1 MSSDNMLLRMRDN
14 MGSFVFDKDIF
25 QKKFIM
31 GSNFKN
37 RAKSTAPDCD
47 SVCPNNSDN
56 GNTYKGYLS
65 QELLSDTIHYLKGE
79 VVTDKK
85 VDNLEDK
92 LEAEIEK
99 QVSFENDEL
108 QGVFKD
114 VITSFYFEKNENNDR
129 GSVSLL
135 RYQPASKAK
144 DFGKFIAD
152 VFLEEE
158 TKEKFL
164 DVFDNDKNPLDEIVS
179 KSYLSL
185 QILKTLK
192 NDKEYARIFSDDL
205 DSLFSVMNKDFRAA
219 LDGRNDIVGD
229 MEFLLTYY
237 LFIYLSQ
244 IALRLDNDL
253 DGREKDEGIVFFK
266 SAKEPVSEDRDCV
279 IQGWKKVERKT
290 SKVFKHLIVLNML
303 NCHDNK
309 TPYLTYSEIYKEYE
323 SNVDERYEMNAALD
337 YIIEQYTKVYIHDTD
352 TPGIC
357 VDFSS
362 IDKPENDMSV
372 DSFKKKVQYIF
383 NCVSYQLDS
392 KNYRQNVVSYVASN
406 YNHILKMRFVKSWGQ
421 LGHML
426 IINNEDLIRMI
437 QICQRSSDRMD
448 EERGIQ
454 ISDLF
459 AEFARRRLYL
469 DGKTKQ
475 YIIDYLVDINLIDS
489 KCDSEE
495 AQYVKRIQ

>member
-1 MSSDNMLLRMRDN
+1 MSI
-14 MGSFVFDKDIF
+14 FVFDKNIF

-37 RAKSTAPDCD
+37 RAKSTASDCD
-47 SVCPNNSDN
+47 SVCPNNSDS
-56 GNTYKGYLS
+56 GNAYKGYLS

-79 VVTDKK
+79 VITDKK
-85 VDNLEDK
+85 IDDLEAK
-92 LEAEIEK
+92 LESEIEK
-99 QVSFENDEL
+99 QVSFANNEL
-108 QGVFKD
+108 QGIFRD

-129 GSVSLL
+129 ESVSLL

-158 TKEKFL
+158 TKVKFL

-179 KSYLSL
+179 NSYMSL
-185 QILKTLK
+185 QILKSLK
-192 NDKEYARIFSDDL
+192 NDREYTRIFTEDL
-205 DSLFSVMNKDFRAA
+205 EELFSLMNKDFRAA

-253 DGREKDEGIVFFK
+253 DDREKDECIVYFK
-266 SAKEPVSEDRDCV
+266 LAKEPVSEDRDCV
-279 IQGWKKVERKT
+279 SQGWKKVERKT
-290 SKVFKHLIVLNML
+290 SKIFKHLIVLNML

-309 TPYLTYSEIYKEYE
+309 TPYMTYSSIYKAYE
-323 SNVDERYEMNAALD
+323 ENVAERSEMDAAVD

-352 TPGIC
+352 TPGIN
-357 VDFSS
+357 VDFSR
-362 IDKPENDMSV
+362 IKLNEGDTPV
-372 DSFKKKVQYIF
+372 DSFRKKIQYIY
-383 NCVSYQLDS
+383 NCVSFQLDS

-406 YNHILKMRFVKSWGQ
+406 YNHVLKMRFVKSWGQ

-437 QICQRSSDRMD
+437 QICQRSSNRMD
-448 EERGIQ
+448 EDRGIQ

-459 AEFARRRLYL
+459 AEFASRRLYF

-475 YIIDYLVDINLIDS
+475 YIIDYLVNINLIDS